1 MRTDRKYILAAAFL
15 LSALA
20 TTPAEAGS
28 TNQGHGNHG
37 QSHSQP
43 HGSSGSSG
51 SSGANTNNNTNQ
63 NANQPIANATGG
75 SATGGSA
82 TGGAGGSA
90 NVANVNHNSA
100 NNTSSATGGTS
111 SATGGTS
118 SANNNG
124 NNNGGNGNNGN
135 NNSSSSNAQNQSQTQ
150 SNQQSQS
157 NQNDNANSNNSSQDV
172 AVNTYNPRAP
182 VNTAFAAPLVTGED
196 TCMGSSS
203 LGAQAV
209 TFGLSLGTTWQDANC
224 RRLKNSRQLVALG
237 YPRAATALMCVDADV
252 RHAMEEAGTPCPSGP
267 APEPVVLNRPVV
279 LAPAAPVYIA
289 PAPPAPRPARRVVR
303 RPHHRA
309 PMSERGS

>member
-118 SANNNG
+118 SANN
-124 NNNGGNGNNGN
+124 NGNNGN